1 MGFLKILLIFIFCSF
16 PWPSSQSNLDT
27 YIVHVEAPKCLISTQ
42 SSLRDLE
49 SYYLSFMPKT
59 TTISASGNEETAR
72 MIYSYHNVMKGFAAR
87 LTASQVKEMEKKPG
101 FVSTRRQRILSLHTT
116 HTPSFLGLQQNMGLW
131 KDSNNG
137 KGVIIGVID
146 TGISPDHPSLSD
158 VGMPPPPA
166 KWERT
171 RSYVLDDG
179 SPIDSNGHGTHTAST
194 AAGAFVKGDNVFGN
208 ANGTAVGVDPL
219 THIAVYK
226 VCNPAGE
233 CSDPA
238 ILAAIDAAIDD
249 GVDILSIS
257 LDGDQS
263 YGFPGTR
270 TLCCASAPSGD
281 PRSFHEDST
290 ALASYSATER
300 GIFVSVS
307 AGNSGPSLRTVSN
320 EAPWFLTVGASTH
333 DRKLKVTVNLGN
345 IEEFEGESA
354 YHPKTFNS
362 TFFTLYE
369 AGKSESDRFGNLF
382 CSPGTLTDPAIKGK
396 IVVCRR
402 SRGLPKV
409 IQGKTVK
416 DAGGVGM
423 ILINEQ
429 EDGVTKIAEAHV
441 LPALDEVSNTDGMK
455 ILAYIKSTSN
465 PVASITFHGTVIGD
479 KNAPIVPS
487 FSSRGP
493 NVASPGILKPDLIGP
508 GVNVLAA
515 WPTSVDNNKNT
526 KSTFNVI
533 SGTSMACPHLSGIA
547 ALLKCAH
554 PDWSPAAIKSAMMT
568 TADTFNFAKNPIPDE
583 RLIPADIFAI
593 GARHVHPV
601 RASDPGLIYDT
612 PFADYVPYL
621 CGLNYTNQEVGK
633 SLQCNVNCLEVKSI
647 PAEQLNYPSFSIK
660 LGSTPQTYTRT
671 VTNVGDAKS
680 SYQVDVVSPKGVS
693 VKVTP
698 SKLNF
703 SKLNQKLTY
712 QVTFSNTT
720 NSSKVEDVEGF
731 LKWNSNRHSV
741 RSPIAETL
749 SAK

>member
-1 MGFLKILLIFIFCSF
+1 MGSREPAL
-16 PWPSSQSNLDT
+16 
-27 YIVHVEAPKCLISTQ
+27 YVVHSPLVEI
-42 SSLRDLE
+42 RDL
-49 SYYLSFMPKT
+49 SMKTVLLS
-59 TTISASGNEETAR
+59 R
-72 MIYSYHNVMKGFAAR
+72 
-87 LTASQVKEMEKKPG
+87 
-101 FVSTRRQRILSLHTT
+101 HTV
-116 HTPSFLGLQQNMGLW
+116 QQ
-131 KDSNNG
+131 
-137 KGVIIGVID
+137 
-146 TGISPDHPSLSD
+146 
-158 VGMPPPPA
+158 
-166 KWERT
+166 
-171 RSYVLDDG
+171 
-179 SPIDSNGHGTHTAST
+179 
-194 AAGAFVKGDNVFGN
+194 
-208 ANGTAVGVDPL
+208 
-219 THIAVYK
+219 
-226 VCNPAGE
+226 
-233 CSDPA
+233 
-238 ILAAIDAAIDD
+238 
-249 GVDILSIS
+249 
-257 LDGDQS
+257 
-263 YGFPGTR
+263 
-270 TLCCASAPSGD
+270 
-281 PRSFHEDST
+281 
-290 ALASYSATER
+290 R

-307 AGNSGPSLRTVSN
+307 AGNSDPSLRTVSN

-354 YHPKTFNS
+354 YHPKTSNS

-402 SRGLPKV
+402 SRSLPKV

-441 LPALDEVSNTDGMK
+441 LPALEEVSNTDGMK

-479 KNAPIVPS
+479 KNAPIVAS

-547 ALLKCAH
+547 ALLKSAH
-554 PDWSPAAIKSAMMT
+554 PDWSPAAIKSATMT
-568 TADTFNFAKNPIPDE
+568 NADRFNFAKNPILDE

-593 GARHVHPV
+593 GAGHVHPV
-601 RASDPGLIYDT
+601 RASDPGLIYDS

-633 SLQCNVNCLEVKSI
+633 LLQCNVNCLEVKSI

-693 VKVTP
+693 VKVKP

>member
-1 MGFLKILLIFIFCSF
+1 MGSREPTL
-16 PWPSSQSNLDT
+16 
-27 YIVHVEAPKCLISTQ
+27 YVVHSPLVEI
-42 SSLRDLE
+42 RDL
-49 SYYLSFMPKT
+49 SMKTVLLS
-59 TTISASGNEETAR
+59 R
-72 MIYSYHNVMKGFAAR
+72 
-87 LTASQVKEMEKKPG
+87 
-101 FVSTRRQRILSLHTT
+101 HTV
-116 HTPSFLGLQQNMGLW
+116 QQ
-131 KDSNNG
+131 
-137 KGVIIGVID
+137 
-146 TGISPDHPSLSD
+146 
-158 VGMPPPPA
+158 
-166 KWERT
+166 
-171 RSYVLDDG
+171 
-179 SPIDSNGHGTHTAST
+179 
-194 AAGAFVKGDNVFGN
+194 
-208 ANGTAVGVDPL
+208 
-219 THIAVYK
+219 
-226 VCNPAGE
+226 
-233 CSDPA
+233 
-238 ILAAIDAAIDD
+238 
-249 GVDILSIS
+249 
-257 LDGDQS
+257 
-263 YGFPGTR
+263 
-270 TLCCASAPSGD
+270 
-281 PRSFHEDST
+281 
-290 ALASYSATER
+290 R

-307 AGNSGPSLRTVSN
+307 AGNSGPSLRAVSN

-354 YHPKTFNS
+354 YHPKTSNS

-416 DAGGVGM
+416 DAGG
-423 ILINEQ
+423 
-429 EDGVTKIAEAHV
+429 
-441 LPALDEVSNTDGMK
+441 
-455 ILAYIKSTSN
+455 
-465 PVASITFHGTVIGD
+465 
-479 KNAPIVPS
+479 
-487 FSSRGP
+487 P
-493 NVASPGILKPDLIGP
+493 NVASPGILKSDLIGP
-508 GVNVLAA
+508 GVNVLAD

-526 KSTFNVI
+526 KSTFNDI

-547 ALLKCAH
+547 ALLKSAH
-554 PDWSPAAIKSAMMT
+554 PDWSPAAIKSATMT
-568 TADTFNFAKNPIPDE
+568 TADTFNFAKNPILDE

-593 GARHVHPV
+593 GAGHVHPV

-633 SLQCNVNCLEVKSI
+633 LLQCNVNCLEVKSI

-693 VKVTP
+693 VKVKP

-703 SKLNQKLTY
+703 SKLNQNLTY

-741 RSPIAETL
+741 RSPIAVTL